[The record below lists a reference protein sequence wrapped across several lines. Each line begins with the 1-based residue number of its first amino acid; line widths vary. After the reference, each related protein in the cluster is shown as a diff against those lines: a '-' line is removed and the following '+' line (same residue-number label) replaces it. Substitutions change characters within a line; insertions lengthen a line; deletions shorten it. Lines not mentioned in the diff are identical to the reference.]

1 MTETSVVPELAA
13 HAGPTFEELV
23 AMDVRGRLAQSLKL
37 ERKRRATAA
46 PRQRAHSWS
55 ASDSRALRF
64 ARRTFGA
71 LLNLNVPRGAG
82 ASAAA
87 LLLVASTFYGVIKGG
102 HAPAIAEQIQ
112 DICDSA
118 ANSVGFRISEIA
130 LVGEHEVS
138 REDILSLAGVTG
150 RSSLL
155 FLDAAQTRI
164 RLLTNPW
171 IAQAA
176 VLKLYPGRLRI
187 EIKERKAFALWQKDG
202 RVSLIAADGTMLE
215 TYVPQRFA
223 SLPLVVG
230 DGAEHAAQ
238 DILDL
243 LRRYP
248 AITKLVEASVL
259 VAERRWNLHLKGGV
273 EVLLPE
279 REPAQALTIL
289 VDLDR
294 DKKLLSRDIM
304 AVDLRLPDRVTVQ
317 QSNAAAAARDAA
329 LKAAEK
335 DKKAKRKETDA

>member
-1 MTETSVVPELAA
+1 
-13 HAGPTFEELV
+13 
-23 AMDVRGRLAQSLKL
+23 MDVRGRLAQSLKL
-37 ERKRRATAA
+37 KLKRRATAA
-46 PRQRAHSWS
+46 RRLRARAWP
-55 ASDSRALRF
+55 ASDSRLLHF
-64 ARRTFGA
+64 IRRWGGA
-71 LLNLNVPRGAG
+71 LLELKVPRGAG

-87 LLLVASTFYGVIKGG
+87 LLLLASTYYGVVKGG
-102 HAPAIAEQIQ
+102 HGPAIAEQIQ
-112 DICDSA
+112 DICDAA
-118 ANSVGFRISEIA
+118 ANSVGFRISEVVLA
-130 LVGEHEVS
+130 GEHEVS

-155 FLDAAQTRI
+155 FLDAPQTRI
-164 RLLTNPW
+164 RLMTNPW

-187 EIKERKAFALWQKDG
+187 EITERTAFALWQKEG
-202 RVSLIAADGTMLE
+202 RVYLIAADGTVLE

-243 LRRYP
+243 LKRYP
-248 AITKLVEASVL
+248 TIAKSVEASVL
-259 VAERRWNLHLKGGV
+259 VAERRWNLHLKSGV

-279 REPAQALTIL
+279 REPAQALTML

-294 DKKLLSRDIM
+294 DKKLLSRDIV
-304 AVDLRLPDRVTVQ
+304 AVDLRLSDRIVVR
-317 QSNAAAAARDAA
+317 QSDAAAAARDAA

-335 DKKAKRKETDA
+335 DKKKRKGTDA